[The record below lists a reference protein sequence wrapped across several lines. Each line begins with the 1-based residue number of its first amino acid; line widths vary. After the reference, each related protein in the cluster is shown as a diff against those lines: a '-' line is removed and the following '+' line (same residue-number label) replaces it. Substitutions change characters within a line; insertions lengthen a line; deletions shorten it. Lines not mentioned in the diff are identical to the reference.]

1 MFDNP
6 IIAEIKRDIISSL
19 PKGANLN
26 ELNIMDLWVKN
37 RGGKPASLQIKNE
50 TYDIKLSANSE
61 AFISDMSFEQLVLYS
76 SDVVAQPI
84 KVINFFRRKPNNDID
99 NLINIQLVY
108 HRFRTKKKPTDADM
122 DERYKNYESQAEN
135 RKIGKLSRKEYNE
148 LYRSYSGSR
157 PSYMILNSP

>member
-99 NLINIQLVY
+99 NLINCLRRKNTHNDTRRYRIEKFSFILSEMQAGKFG
-108 HRFRTKKKPTDADM
+108 RC
-122 DERYKNYESQAEN
+122 ERDGGAC
-135 RKIGKLSRKEYNE
+135 L
-148 LYRSYSGSR
+148 
-157 PSYMILNSP
+157 

>member
-50 TYDIKLSANSE
+50 TYGIKLSANSE

-135 RKIGKLSRKEYNE
+135 RKIGKLSRKS
-148 LYRSYSGSR
+148 SYEKSSR
-157 PSYMILNSP
+157 K